1 MATISVI
8 VPVYKV
14 EKYIHRCVD
23 SILTQT
29 FTDFELILVDDGSP
43 DNCGRICDEYALKDN
58 RVYVIR
64 KENGGLSDARNA
76 GIDWVFEHSNSEW
89 LTFIDSDDWIHPE
102 YLNFLLSAAI
112 SSNVDVRICRY
123 EVKNELSEYGVIN
136 NSFAVYDTEDLF
148 VNHRV
153 NMVVAWGKLYRKI
166 IFKNLRFP
174 YGKLN
179 EDEFTTYKALFRYK
193 SVAFLDNVLYFYY
206 QNPKSIMQSKW
217 TKKRLDSIEA
227 ISNQIPYFK
236 NMGLKKA
243 YSSSA
248 KSLMFSCAK
257 AAAKLRE
264 FYPEDKRTRLQYIN
278 KYYCC
283 KFRYF
288 GRFLTQEDKKMICK
302 YLHPKW
308 FSIKKRLK
316 KIKSN
321 IIELLF

>member
-43 DNCGRICDEYALKDN
+43 DNCGRICDEYALKDY

-112 SSNVDVRICRY
+112 SSNVDVHIYRY

-148 VNHRV
+148 VHRV

-193 SVAFLDNVLYFYY
+193 SVAFLDNVLYFIFITKT
-206 QNPKSIMQSKW
+206 QN
-217 TKKRLDSIEA
+217 L
-227 ISNQIPYFK
+227 
-236 NMGLKKA
+236 
-243 YSSSA
+243 
-248 KSLMFSCAK
+248 
-257 AAAKLRE
+257 
-264 FYPEDKRTRLQYIN
+264 
-278 KYYCC
+278 
-283 KFRYF
+283 
-288 GRFLTQEDKKMICK
+288 
-302 YLHPKW
+302 
-308 FSIKKRLK
+308 
-316 KIKSN
+316 
-321 IIELLF
+321 

>member
-1 MATISVI
+1 MISVI
-8 VPVYKV
+8 VPVYNV
-14 EKYIHRCVD
+14 DNYLSRCIE
-23 SILTQT
+23 SILNQSEP
-29 FTDFELILVDDGSP
+29 DFVLILVDDGST
-43 DNCGRICDEYALKDN
+43 DTSGAICDNYAEKDK
-58 RVYVIR
+58 RIHVIH
-64 KENGGLSDARNA
+64 KENGGLSDARNK
-76 GIDWVFEHSNSEW
+76 GVDWSLINSKSEW
-89 LTFIDSDDWIHPE
+89 ITFIDSDDWIHPE

-112 SSNVDVRICRY
+112 SSNVDISVCRY
-123 EVKNELSEYGVIN
+123 EEKNEFSEYDHVN
-136 NSFAVYDTEDLF
+136 NLFDVYDTEDLY
-148 VNHRV
+148 VNQRV
-153 NMVVAWGKLYRKI
+153 NMVVAWGKLYKKV
-166 IFKNLRFP
+166 IFQNLRFP

-179 EDEFTTYKALFRYK
+179 EDEFTTYKALFQYK
-193 SVAFLDNVLYFYY
+193 RIAFLDNALYFYF

-217 TKKRLDSIEA
+217 TKGRLDSIEA

-302 YLHPKW
+302 YLHPTW

>member
-1 MATISVI
+1 
-8 VPVYKV
+8 
-14 EKYIHRCVD
+14 
-23 SILTQT
+23 
-29 FTDFELILVDDGSP
+29 
-43 DNCGRICDEYALKDN
+43 
-58 RVYVIR
+58 
-64 KENGGLSDARNA
+64 
-76 GIDWVFEHSNSEW
+76 
-89 LTFIDSDDWIHPE
+89 
-102 YLNFLLSAAI
+102 
-112 SSNVDVRICRY
+112 
-123 EVKNELSEYGVIN
+123 
-136 NSFAVYDTEDLF
+136 
-148 VNHRV
+148 
-153 NMVVAWGKLYRKI
+153 MVVAWGKLYKKV
-166 IFKNLRFP
+166 IFQNLRFP

-179 EDEFTTYKALFRYK
+179 EDEFTTYKALFQYK
-193 SVAFLDNVLYFYY
+193 RIAFLDNALYFYF

-217 TKKRLDSIEA
+217 TKGRLDSIEA

-302 YLHPKW
+302 YLHPTW